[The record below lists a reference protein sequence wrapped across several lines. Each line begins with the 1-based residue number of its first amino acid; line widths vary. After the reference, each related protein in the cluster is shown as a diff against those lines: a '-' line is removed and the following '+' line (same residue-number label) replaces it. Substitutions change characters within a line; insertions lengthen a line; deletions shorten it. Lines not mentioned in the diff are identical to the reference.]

1 MRFAEKLKKAR
12 KEYGMSQEVLADK
25 LGVSR
30 QAVTKWETDKG
41 LPDIENM
48 LIISKLFG
56 ISLDELLTDE
66 KESHIRTRF
75 LYESKTEYDIDG
87 NKKFDLKLGSADSLV
102 ITGTDDEK
110 IVVLLGSNDIV
121 NLRENYKVKI
131 DDIKRRI
138 DVEIN
143 HVNSTVET
151 ESHENLT
158 IEVLF
163 PNRYLDHIE
172 IECDC
177 NNLEIN
183 NLVCENVE
191 HNGTVRK
198 CLVKSL
204 EGVFELDSNA
214 NMDIAINKM
223 KGSFELNQVV
233 ASSRIT
239 VPSDLSFQTRLKG
252 VKTSIKYEK
261 AGLKTEDFSVDDSEN
276 VIEFNGI
283 KSELV
288 IATED

>member
-12 KEYGMSQEVLADK
+12 KEYGISQEVLADR

-48 LIISKLFG
+48 LIISNLFG

-87 NKKFDLKLGSADSLV
+87 NKTFDLKLGSASSLV

-110 IVVLLGSNDIV
+110 IVVLLGSNDLATIK
-121 NLRENYKVKI
+121 EDYKVKI

-138 DVEIN
+138 DVTIN
-143 HVNSTVET
+143 NTNKLREDKVNESLSVE
-151 ESHENLT
+151 
-158 IEVLF
+158 VFF
-163 PNRYLDHIE
+163 PNHYLNHIE
-172 IECDC
+172 MECDC
-177 NNLEIN
+177 NNLVVN
-183 NLVCENVE
+183 NLNCDDVE
-191 HNGTVRK
+191 YTGKVSN
-198 CLVKSL
+198 CLVKAFS
-204 EGVFELDSNA
+204 GTFELDSNV
-214 NMDIAINKM
+214 NMDIVLEEI
-223 KGSFELNQVV
+223 KGAFELNQVK
-233 ASSRIT
+233 STSRIT

-252 VKTSIKYEK
+252 VKTSVKYEK
-261 AGLKTEDFSVDDSEN
+261 AGVLTEDFSMTQSEN

-288 IATED
+288 IAMED